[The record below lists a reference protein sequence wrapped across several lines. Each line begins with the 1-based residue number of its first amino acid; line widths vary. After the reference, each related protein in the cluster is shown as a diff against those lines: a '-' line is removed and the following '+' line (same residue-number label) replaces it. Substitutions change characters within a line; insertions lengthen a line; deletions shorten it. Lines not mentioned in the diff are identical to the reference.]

1 MNKGQYG
8 NVRFFVQAS
17 KCKTI
22 QKKTK
27 KRNQEL
33 EEQKNVVNR
42 ELSELIRH
50 EYAAEIEHMRL
61 GASV

>member
-1 MNKGQYG
+1 MNKGRIG

-17 KCKTI
+17 KCKPI
-22 QKKTK
+22 QKTRQ
-27 KRNQEL
+27 KRSQEL
-33 EEQKNVVNR
+33 EEQKNVLNR

-61 GASV
+61 GTSA